1 MNDQPELTIQS
12 HDVPWPKKANDTLVA
27 HSILTLDQVYRIGQ
41 LEGGVR
47 RLADLTSCSEEQW
60 RNWLEDIAATLPEE
74 SRQMPPE
81 IDKNALLTKEMAE
94 WDDDASPDK

>member
-1 MNDQPELTIQS
+1 MNDQPELTIQN
-12 HDVPWPKKANDTLVA
+12 HDVPWSKKVTDTLVA
-27 HSILTLDQVYRIGQ
+27 HSIITLDQVYRIGQ

-60 RNWLEDIAATLPEE
+60 RNWLKDIVATVSEE
-74 SRQMPPE
+74 SRQMSPE
-81 IDKNALLTKEMAE
+81 IDKSALLTKEMAE